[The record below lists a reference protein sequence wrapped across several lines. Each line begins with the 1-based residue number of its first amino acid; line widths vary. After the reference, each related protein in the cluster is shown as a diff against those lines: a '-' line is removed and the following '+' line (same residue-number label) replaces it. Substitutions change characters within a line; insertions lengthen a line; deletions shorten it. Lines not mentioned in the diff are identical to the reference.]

1 MSRYPFFSD
10 EHEMFREVVSNF
22 VKRHCSREYAR
33 DCDQRRQYPY
43 EAYEKIAEQGWFGLT
58 VPESSGGIGG
68 DLLYRVILQEA
79 LARHAFDF
87 GAVYGLTVW
96 GIDTILKFGTAAQ
109 REKYVVPAISGE
121 IRFSVSMSEPNAGSD
136 LTGIALRATDM
147 GDHFLLN
154 GQKTFA
160 SAAGARDNIILLAAR
175 TSRSEKDKR
184 AGLTMLL
191 VPGNSPGLELRKLA
205 TLSRRMSGT
214 YECFYTDVRI
224 PKEDVIG
231 TVDRGWE
238 ILDAFLIQERIG
250 GAAMY
255 VGNAQTAV
263 NDAIRYASD
272 RKQFGQAIGSF
283 QTIKHALSDA
293 ATEIQAARLL
303 TYQAAWL
310 ACQNVHCLK
319 EAAMAKLYASEAGLR
334 ASTLGMQVL
343 GGYAQLPEFDMERY
357 WRDAK
362 QNTISAGTS
371 QIQRSIIGSALFR
384 ESASGQV

>member
-1 MSRYPFFSD
+1 
-10 EHEMFREVVSNF
+10 MFREVVSNF

-33 DCDQRRQYPY
+33 DCDQQRQYPY

-58 VPESSGGIGG
+58 VPESEGGIGG

-96 GIDTILKFGTAAQ
+96 GIDTIVRFGTAAQ
-109 REKYVVPAISGE
+109 RKKYVAPAIAGD

-136 LTGIALRATDM
+136 LTGIGLRATDM
-147 GDHFLLN
+147 GDYFLLN

-160 SAAGARDNIILLAAR
+160 SAAGARNNIILLAAR
-175 TSRSEKDKR
+175 TSRSEQDKR
-184 AGLTMLL
+184 DGLTMFL

-214 YECFYTDVRI
+214 YECFYTDVRV
-224 PKEDVIG
+224 PKEDIIG
-231 TVDRGWE
+231 KVDRGWE

-293 ATEIQAARLL
+293 ATEINAARLL

-310 ACQNVHCLK
+310 ACQNIHCLK

-384 ESASGQV
+384 ESASGQI